1 MDRKL
6 ENLYESLFQ
15 LHPTIYPRRSVGGW
29 HNFDREVLELTSSGH
44 WGGVLQLGN
53 NRDDYSICF

>member
-29 HNFDREVLELTSSGH
+29 HNFDREVWGLTSGGR
-44 WGGVLQLGN
+44 WGGRSSAGQ
-53 NRDDYSICF
+53 